1 MSLEPLPDF
10 PAANETSA
18 QPLDAGASA
27 ARWKVLVDA
36 IEQLSAARNFARI
49 IDIVKSASRR
59 IASADG
65 ATVVLREGNLCYY
78 VDEDAISPLWKG
90 HKFPMHSCISGWAML
105 NKQVAIIPDIYVDDR
120 IPHDAYRPTFVKS
133 LVMTPVRVEDPLAA
147 IGAYW
152 ARQYVPDPVE
162 VELLQSLAR
171 ATAIAISNVNL
182 EISLREAAVKA
193 EHQAVEI
200 ERASQEMQQAA
211 QRQHQAEEQLRQSQK
226 MEAIGQLTGGIAHD
240 FNNLLTIVVGNL
252 DALLPRLK
260 QMNERALAEEALGGA
275 LRGAELTRQLL
286 MFARRQDLAP
296 APTDVGRKL
305 QETGAML
312 RRTLGDTI
320 SLTVK
325 VPADLWWCHTD
336 AGQLENALLNIA
348 INARDA
354 MPEGGPLTIEASTV
368 AIDAALSDGRAE
380 ITPGD
385 YVKISITDSGCGIP
399 ADIRDRVFE
408 PFFTTKNV
416 GQGTGLGLAMV
427 YGFAKQSGGHLT
439 LYSEVGVGTTIN
451 LYLPRAQTA
460 AVVTS
465 RSDGFPVARVGH
477 ETVLV
482 VDDHDAVR
490 KVSCATLKELGY
502 QVLEARDAGEAIDI
516 LHRRSPIDLV
526 FTDIAM
532 PGGLNGFD
540 LAKHV
545 VHNHPTVKVVLVSG
559 FAENASRERGNVPA
573 HIKMLSKPFRRQEL
587 ADCIRDT
594 LDAQL

>member
-1 MSLEPLPDF
+1 LSLEYIQDQ
-10 PAANETSA
+10 PAANETIA
-18 QPLDAGASA
+18 QPLHTGANS
-27 ARWKVLVDA
+27 ARWKILVDA

-49 IDIVKSASRR
+49 IDIVKHAGRR

-90 HKFPMHSCISGWAML
+90 HKFPMHSCISGWAMA
-105 NKQVAIIPDIYVDDR
+105 NKQVAVVPDIYADAR

-133 LVMTPVRVEDPLAA
+133 LVMIPVRVEDPLAA

-152 ARQYVPDPVE
+152 ANNYTPDAAE
-162 VELLQSLAR
+162 VELLESLAR

-200 ERASQEMQQAA
+200 ERASQEMQQSVLR
-211 QRQHQAEEQLRQSQK
+211 QRQAEEQLRQAQK

-252 DALLPRLK
+252 DALIPRL
-260 QMNERALAEEALGGA
+260 NAGDDRGLAEEALGGA

-312 RRTLGDTI
+312 RRTLGDAI
-320 SLTVK
+320 SLTIK
-325 VPADLWWCHTD
+325 APHDLWWCQTD

-354 MPEGGPLTIEASTV
+354 MPNGGPLTIEASPV
-368 AIDAALSDGRAE
+368 HFDDVDAHADLA
-380 ITPGD
+380 PGD
-385 YVKISITDSGCGIP
+385 YVKISITDSGQGIP
-399 ADIRDRVFE
+399 ADIRERVFE
-408 PFFTTKNV
+408 PFFTTKGA

-427 YGFAKQSGGHLT
+427 YGFAKHSGGHVS
-439 LYSEVGVGTTIN
+439 LYSEMGVGTTVN
-451 LYLPRAQTA
+451 LYLPRAQAEA
-460 AVVTS
+460 AAQP
-465 RSDGFPVARVGH
+465 RNDGFPVARVGH
-477 ETVLV
+477 ETILV
-482 VDDHDAVR
+482 VDDHEAVR
-490 KVSCATLKELGY
+490 KVSTSTLKELGY
-502 QVLEARDAGEAIDI
+502 QVIEAGDAGEAIDI

-532 PGGLNGFD
+532 PGGLSGFD

-545 VHNHPTVKVVLVSG
+545 VHNHPKTKVVLVSG

-573 HIKMLSKPFRRQEL
+573 HIKLLSKPFRRQEL
-587 ADCIRDT
+587 AECIRDT
-594 LDAQL
+594 LDET

>member
-1 MSLEPLPDF
+1 LEFRADL

-18 QPLDAGASA
+18 QPLHAEANA
-27 ARWKVLVDA
+27 ARWKILVEA

-49 IDIVKSASRR
+49 IDIVKHAGRR

-78 VDEDAISPLWKG
+78 VDEDAIGPLWKG
-90 HKFPMHSCISGWAML
+90 HKFPMRSCISGWAMA
-105 NKQVAIIPDIYVDDR
+105 NKQVAVVPDIYADER

-133 LVMTPVRVEDPLAA
+133 LVMIPVRVEDPLAA

-152 ARQYVPDPVE
+152 ANHYVPDTAE
-162 VELLQSLAR
+162 VELLESLAR
-171 ATAIAISNVNL
+171 ATATAISNVNL

-211 QRQHQAEEQLRQSQK
+211 QRQRQAEDELRQAQK

-252 DALLPRLK
+252 DALLPRL
-260 QMNERALAEEALGGA
+260 QEAEDRSLAEDALGGA

-296 APTDVGRKL
+296 VATDVGRKL
-305 QETGAML
+305 QETGTML
-312 RRTLGDTI
+312 RRTLGDAI

-354 MPEGGPLTIEASTV
+354 MPEGGPITIEASSV
-368 AIDAALSDGRAE
+368 HIDSALADGRTE
-380 ITPGD
+380 IAPGD

-408 PFFTTKNV
+408 PFFTTKGV

-427 YGFAKQSGGHLT
+427 YGFAKQSGGHLS
-439 LYSEVGVGTTIN
+439 LYSEMGVGTTIN
-451 LYLPRAQTA
+451 LYLPRAQAEA
-460 AVVTS
+460 APQP
-465 RSDGFPVARVGH
+465 RNDGFPVARVGH
-477 ETVLV
+477 ETILV
-482 VDDHDAVR
+482 VDDHEEVR
-490 KVSCATLKELGY
+490 KVSSTTLKELGY
-502 QVLEARDAGEAIDI
+502 QVIEARDAGEAIDI

-532 PGGLNGFD
+532 PGGLSGFD

-545 VHNHPTVKVVLVSG
+545 VHNHPKTKIVLVSG
-559 FAENASRERGNVPA
+559 FAENASRERGNVPP
-573 HIKMLSKPFRRQEL
+573 HIKLLSKPFRRQEL
-587 ADCIRDT
+587 AECIRDT
-594 LDAQL
+594 LDQS

>member
-1 MSLEPLPDF
+1 M
-10 PAANETSA
+10 
-18 QPLDAGASA
+18 
-27 ARWKVLVDA
+27 
-36 IEQLSAARNFARI
+36 I
-49 IDIVKSASRR
+49 
-59 IASADG
+59 
-65 ATVVLREGNLCYY
+65 
-78 VDEDAISPLWKG
+78 
-90 HKFPMHSCISGWAML
+90 
-105 NKQVAIIPDIYVDDR
+105 
-120 IPHDAYRPTFVKS
+120 
-133 LVMTPVRVEDPLAA
+133 PVRVEDPLAA

-152 ARQYVPDPVE
+152 AKHYVPDVAE
-162 VELLQSLAR
+162 VELLESLAR

-200 ERASQEMQQAA
+200 ERAAQEMQQAA
-211 QRQHQAEEQLRQSQK
+211 TRQRHAEDQLRQAQK

-252 DALLPRLK
+252 DALIPRLR
-260 QMNERALAEEALGGA
+260 QVEERNLAEEALGGA

-296 APTDVGRKL
+296 APTDVARL
-305 QETGAML
+305 LEETGTML
-312 RRTLGDTI
+312 RRTLGDAI

-325 VPADLWWCHTD
+325 VPSDLWWCQAD

-354 MPEGGPLTIEASTV
+354 MPEGGPLTIEAS
-368 AIDAALSDGRAE
+368 AIHIDAALPDGRGE
-380 ITPGD
+380 IAPGD

-408 PFFTTKNV
+408 PFFTTKGV

-427 YGFAKQSGGHLT
+427 YGFAKQSDGHLS
-439 LYSEVGVGTTIN
+439 LYSEVGVGTTVN
-451 LYLPRAQTA
+451 LYLPRSLAEA
-460 AVVTS
+460 AV
-465 RSDGFPVARVGH
+465 RPRADGFPVARVGH
-477 ETVLV
+477 ETILV

-490 KVSCATLKELGY
+490 QVSSATLKGLGY
-502 QVLEARDAGEAIDI
+502 QVIEARDAGEAIDI
-516 LHRRSPIDLV
+516 LHRHKSIDLV
-526 FTDIAM
+526 FSDIAM
-532 PGGLNGFD
+532 PGGLSGFD

-545 VHNHPTVKVVLVSG
+545 VHNHPKTKIVLVSG

-573 HIKMLSKPFRRQEL
+573 HIKLLSKPFRRQEL

-594 LDAQL
+594 LDAPL

>member
-1 MSLEPLPDF
+1 MSLEYIQDQ
-10 PAANETSA
+10 PAANETIA
-18 QPLDAGASA
+18 QPLHAGANS
-27 ARWKVLVDA
+27 ARWKILVDA

-49 IDIVKSASRR
+49 IDIVKHAGRR

-90 HKFPMHSCISGWAML
+90 HKFPMHSCISGWAMA
-105 NKQVAIIPDIYVDDR
+105 NKQVAVVPDIYADAR

-133 LVMTPVRVEDPLAA
+133 LVMIPVRVEDPLAA

-152 ARQYVPDPVE
+152 ANNYTPDAAE
-162 VELLQSLAR
+162 VELLESLAR

-200 ERASQEMQQAA
+200 ERASQEMQQSVLR
-211 QRQHQAEEQLRQSQK
+211 QRQAEEQLRQAQK

-252 DALLPRLK
+252 DALIPRL
-260 QMNERALAEEALGGA
+260 NAGDDRGLAEEALGGA

-312 RRTLGDTI
+312 RRTLGDAI
-320 SLTVK
+320 SLTIK
-325 VPADLWWCHTD
+325 APHDLWWCQTD

-354 MPEGGPLTIEASTV
+354 MPNGGPLTIEASPV
-368 AIDAALSDGRAE
+368 HFDDVDAHADLA
-380 ITPGD
+380 PGD
-385 YVKISITDSGCGIP
+385 YVKISITDSGQGIP
-399 ADIRDRVFE
+399 ADIRERVFE
-408 PFFTTKNV
+408 PFFTTKGA

-427 YGFAKQSGGHLT
+427 YGFAKHSGGHVS
-439 LYSEVGVGTTIN
+439 LYSEMGVGTTVN
-451 LYLPRAQTA
+451 LYLPRAQAEA
-460 AVVTS
+460 AAQP
-465 RSDGFPVARVGH
+465 RNDGFPVARVGH
-477 ETVLV
+477 ETILV
-482 VDDHDAVR
+482 VDDHEAVR
-490 KVSCATLKELGY
+490 KVSTSTLKELGY
-502 QVLEARDAGEAIDI
+502 QVIEAGDAGEAIDI

-532 PGGLNGFD
+532 PGGLSGFD

-545 VHNHPTVKVVLVSG
+545 VHNHPKTKVVLVSG

-573 HIKMLSKPFRRQEL
+573 HIKLLSKPFRRQEL
-587 ADCIRDT
+587 AECIRDT
-594 LDAQL
+594 LDET